1 MDRFKIKRK
10 SLVKIE
16 PFEEKPTKDFHSDL
30 KLNRCL
36 SHSEK
41 DITDSVETNSKTNA
55 VRRKSVVVTEPLLE
69 CFVTLKLDEL
79 PNKSNKKTYAEFYLK
94 NKKIKNSSLNDN
106 KLTDKQ
112 ILELDYVFGLFD
124 SDQDRL
130 LNESKTPYLDLALLS
145 FKKRVKI

>member
-30 KLNRCL
+30 KPNRYL

-69 CFVTLKLDEL
+69 YFVTLKLDEL

-94 NKKIKNSSLNDN
+94 NKKIKNSSLNEN